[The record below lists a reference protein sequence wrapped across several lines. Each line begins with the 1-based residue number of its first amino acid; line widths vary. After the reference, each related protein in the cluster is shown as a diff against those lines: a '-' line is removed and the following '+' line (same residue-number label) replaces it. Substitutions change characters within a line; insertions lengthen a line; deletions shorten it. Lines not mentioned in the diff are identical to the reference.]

1 MKIAVTADLHL
12 QEKRVH
18 EQAPVLDAI
27 VGEITRAR
35 PDLIVVAG
43 ACCGWSVPHVASIV
57 ERNLLLEFL
66 VALGSIAPVHV
77 VRGNHDAQG
86 DHDWISH
93 LRTIHPVRWYAA
105 PDLHVEKDR
114 PSHVLVAL
122 PWMDRSAFGPE
133 EDWREATL
141 KAWRV
146 VLDRARSHA
155 PKRVIVVAHAALK
168 GAVLIEGQP
177 PVPVHDP
184 TFAVRDLLPDMD
196 VPMVLIAG
204 HYHVPQAVGV
214 LGAYPGS
221 PFVHTFG
228 DKGKRGW
235 MLVDLPDE
243 GSPVFLWKPIAQPAR
258 IAIDYLAAT
267 DEIVQPENPV
277 EPVKGDHVRIVASFH
292 DRDSVTAMDNV
303 RDFER
308 ELTERGC
315 LVEVRCEIQR
325 ARREREG
332 AEAVAGDSPLGD
344 RLRAYAATCQDPPGD
359 DVVNRAVERVTR
371 WSEGD
376 GT

>member
-1 MKIAVTADLHL
+1 MKVAAVSDLHL
-12 QEKRVH
+12 R
-18 EQAPVLDAI
+18 EQRLSEQVPVLRAI
-27 VGEITRAR
+27 EREIAVAK
-35 PDLIVVAG
+35 PDLITIG
-43 ACCGWSVPHVASIV
+43 GDTYQWSVPATSTIF
-57 ERNLLLEFL
+57 ERNTFMEFVL
-66 VALGSIAPVHV
+66 NLAAVAPVIS
-77 VRGNHDAQG
+77 VRGNHDTIG
-86 DHDWISH
+86 DLAFMNH
-93 LRTIHPVRWYAA
+93 LRTSNPVRHFDR
-105 PDLHVEKDR
+105 PGFHVEKDR

-133 EDWREATL
+133 EDWQEATL
-141 KAWRV
+141 KAWRT
-146 VLDRARSHA
+146 VLDQARSHA